1 MQRIEAT
8 PSGPHTA
15 ASPSIVN
22 ERPRSFAAARA
33 WPDIDRSN
41 RSLGE

>member
-22 ERPRSFAAARA
+22 ERARSFAAARA
-33 WPDIDRSN
+33 MAGYRSVQ
-41 RSLGE
+41 S